1 MFLPISVLLA
11 IAETRA
17 AKALERL
24 ASVARPSGC
33 SPPRRARAAH
43 WLGGSPAALA
53 AGGLLLAAVALPEF
67 AQTEPSDAPHQPAP
81 PEQFGRYVALE
92 RNFDPALAQ
101 LYAEDAVI
109 RNRRTYPGGEVRE
122 RTMTASQLRQL
133 IRLAMPIAKSR
144 GDRSSYSDC
153 SYAPEARGVRIQC
166 LRFSRLKQ
174 STSPLSLLVAPTPQ
188 RQWRILEEDSES
200 RA

>member
-11 IAETRA
+11 IVDARA
-17 AKALERL
+17 AKVLERL
-24 ASVARPSGC
+24 ASLARPSGC
-33 SPPRRARAAH
+33 NPRRTARRVH
-43 WLGGSPAALA
+43 WWRGSPAALLA
-53 AGGLLLAAVALPEF
+53 SGLLVAAVALPEF
-67 AQTEPSDAPHQPAP
+67 AQTEPSDARDLQAAR
-81 PEQFGRYVALE
+81 ELFARYVRLE

-122 RTMTASQLRQL
+122 RTLTALQLRQL

-144 GDRSSYSDC
+144 GDRNSYSDC
-153 SYAPEARGVRIQC
+153 SYAAEARGVRINC

-174 STSPLSLLVAPTPQ
+174 STSPLSLLVAPTQQ